1 MLIKPHRLLKMRS
14 YKLSNTLE
22 EHRIGHPYENQQKFI
37 ATDPCQTVFGADA
50 IQTTHGCGHQ
60 PAGHRII
67 IE

>member
-50 IQTTHGCGHQ
+50 IQTTHGC
-60 PAGHRII
+60 
-67 IE
+67 